1 MVGRPGSA
9 SAVRA
14 PAAARRPDPTG
25 APPRS
30 GGDTAAVARSWRVPL
45 DGRTVIALVGVSLP
59 IVVGFSTVPEAAVT
73 GYLPQAAYDLLL
85 SFTRMVLAYSLSLG
99 FALGYGYL
107 SASNRP
113 AERVMIPT
121 LDILQSVPI
130 IGFFPIVLIVF
141 VKYIPGNWAG
151 PNLASIFL
159 IFTSM
164 SWNMVFG
171 VYESLKSIPPDLR
184 EASDSFG
191 VSGRLRLRRLLLPA
205 TANRLVYNSVL
216 SWTGGWYFLV
226 VAEFFATSA
235 STVKLPGIGS
245 FLLEAAGSGNAA
257 ALVAGLVLLVAL
269 IASLD
274 IFLWRPL
281 GKWAE
286 KYRYDQTPSG
296 ESDLPPQTPRP
307 RGAPF
312 RRAVGYVYH
321 GVRTGITRAATP
333 LAGIAAYA
341 VPARVRAPPESSRR
355 ALRWIALGITLV
367 LIWLMLITLGVNVLK
382 VFTGPISG
390 HVRSQIESLP
400 VALATSFGR
409 LVFAYVL
416 SLSITLPLAVYL
428 VRRPR
433 VYRVGLPVV
442 EIIASVPATAL
453 FPLFVFSLLPYLGI
467 QGVSVL
473 MLMTGM
479 LWYLFFNLLSG
490 LRAIPPDLEEAAR
503 SYGLSKWIYYRRL
516 ILPAIFPAFVTG
528 SITAFGGGWNTL
540 IIAEYLQAG
549 SLSFHVPVGIG
560 ELIDMGNAEVGGAP
574 LLAAA
579 ILTMVVAVVAVNEVL
594 WKPLYRRAVERYRYD

>member
-1 MVGRPGSA
+1 MA
-9 SAVRA
+9 SAAMVREPPGG
-14 PAAARRPDPTG
+14 PAIGAGGPSPRRTG
-25 APPRS
+25 SPKVPKI
-30 GGDTAAVARSWRVPL
+30 PL
-45 DGRTVIALVGVSLP
+45 DWRTATTLIGVSLP
-59 IVVGFSTVPEAAVT
+59 VVVGFSVAPAGAVT

-85 SFTRMVLAYSLSLG
+85 SFTRMVLAYGLSLG
-99 FALGYGYL
+99 FSLGYGYL
-107 SASNRP
+107 SAANRP
-113 AERVMIPT
+113 AERLMIPT

-130 IGFFPIVLIVF
+130 IGFFPVVLLVF
-141 VKYIPGNWAG
+141 VNILPGSWVG

-171 VYESLKSIPPDLR
+171 VYESLKSIPSDLR

-191 VSGRLRLRRLLLPA
+191 VSGPLRLRKLLLPA

-226 VAEFFATSA
+226 VAEFFATSD

-245 FLLEAAGSGNAA
+245 FLLGAAGSGNAA
-257 ALVAGLVLLVAL
+257 ALVAGLILLVTL
-269 IASLD
+269 IACLD

-296 ESDLPPQTPRP
+296 EADLTPQSTRL
-307 RGAPF
+307 RGAPL
-312 RRAVGYVYH
+312 RRAAGYVYH
-321 GVRTGITRAATP
+321 GVRTGISRAATP
-333 LAGIAAYA
+333 LAGFAAYA
-341 VPARVRAPPESSRR
+341 VPARVRPPPEASRR
-355 ALRWIALGITLV
+355 VLRWAALGTTLV
-367 LIWLMLITLGVNVLK
+367 LLWLMLITLGVGVFD
-382 VFTGPISG
+382 VFTGPIPAG
-390 HVRSQIESLP
+390 VRAQILTLP

-409 LVFAYVL
+409 LIVAYL
-416 SLSITLPLAVYL
+416 ICLSITLPLGIYL
-428 VRRPR
+428 IRRPK
-433 VYRVGLPVV
+433 VYRVGLPVI
-442 EIIASVPATAL
+442 EIVASVPATAL
-453 FPLFVFSLLPYLGI
+453 FPLFVFALLPYLGLE
-467 QGVSVL
+467 GVSVL
-473 MLMTGM
+473 MLLTGM

-503 SYGLSKWIYYRRL
+503 SYGLSRWVYYKRL
-516 ILPAIFPAFVTG
+516 VLPAIFPAFVTG

-560 ELIDMGNAEVGGAP
+560 ELIDIGNAEHGGAA
-574 LLAAA
+574 LLAAS